1 MPFTWVIFSGLNF
14 SYTALDRAINWA
26 KAHNTD
32 LGVLFLQEEPV
43 EEGYVFPS
51 DIDAAES
58 LAGEADARQDD
69 DQLVQG
75 KIKLIKDKAADA
87 GIKYVVKISDDTSIE
102 TILSITAYPDKIY
115 VDVGTELRE
124 EAADRLFN
132 PDELVEKA
140 ACPVELVTAD

>member
-1 MPFTWVIFSGLNF
+1 MPTTWVIFSGFNF
-14 SYTALDRAINWA
+14 SYAALDRAIDWA
-26 KAHNTD
+26 KTHNTG
-32 LGVLFLQEEPV
+32 LGVLFLQEKPV

-69 DQLVQG
+69 DQLVRG
-75 KIKLIKDKAADA
+75 KIKLIKDKAAEA
-87 GIKYVVKISDDTSIE
+87 GIQHVAKISDDPSIKA
-102 TILSITAYPDKIY
+102 ILPTTTGADKMY
-115 VDVGTELRE
+115 VDVGTMMRE

-132 PDELVEKA
+132 AEDLVEKA